1 MEKLIRDIPQALSNS
16 HTCLCLDDDSISYQH
31 KDVTEIGNVL
41 NKEFV
46 NLCECFVD
54 KNLSIHFGEDKTK
67 SVFFSRARNLLEL
80 NITNDNIR
88 IKQFYV
94 VNLLLPPTTT

>member
-16 HTCLCLDDDSISYQH
+16 HTYLCLDDNSISYQY

-46 NLCECFVD
+46 
-54 KNLSIHFGEDKTK
+54 
-67 SVFFSRARNLLEL
+67 
-80 NITNDNIR
+80 
-88 IKQFYV
+88 
-94 VNLLLPPTTT
+94 